1 MNRRGFTMVEILGVI
16 AVIAILAAI
25 LFPVFARAREKA
37 RAHNCLINLLNI
49 GMALRLYAAEHDG
62 WYPPKEDDLSPLFP
76 NYLAY
81 EQAFQCPSTVPGEIP
96 MGAPADESIEI
107 KPPPPPPWQYPPPGP
122 PGAPPGPPEPP
133 PRGPPPPP
141 GPPPPEE
148 ETPAEEILYTN
159 YYYRGGRRHN
169 QTPRGPLV
177 SDHEA
182 LHNDRANVLFSD
194 GAIVSVPE
202 ADWRDLG
209 FRPID
214 EIRQERYPQRYPG
227 PRMGP
232 PGPPPLPP
240 PPGGQR

>member
-1 MNRRGFTMVEILGVI
+1 MNRRGFTMVELLGVI
-16 AVIAILAAI
+16 TVIAILAAI

-37 RAHNCLINLLNI
+37 RTHNCLMNLLNI

-76 NYLAY
+76 IYVGY
-81 EQAFQCPSTVPGEIP
+81 ELVFQCPTAGCSRKVP

-107 KPPPPPPWQYPPPGP
+107 KPPPPSPWYGPPGP
-122 PGAPPGPPEPP
+122 PGAPPHPP
-133 PRGPPPPP
+133 GPPPGPP
-141 GPPPPEE
+141 PPPPEE
-148 ETPAEEILYTN
+148 ETPAEEVLYTG

-182 LHNDRANVLFSD
+182 LHTDRANVLFSD
-194 GAIVSVPE
+194 GAIESLSE

-214 EIRQERYPQRYPG
+214 EIRQERYPKRYPQQYPG
-227 PRMGP
+227 PGIGL